1 MTPSIELRLQTMMR
15 SVQQTLLP
23 ALDPEDSLAQ
33 EQVKLLMGHIAALQL
48 QYGKE
53 ESVCNEENQRL
64 EILARDLVEQAEGG
78 EYTQEAVAAINK
90 ALSNTDYTQLSVAT
104 EALLAALDASDAF
117 KSYSWD
123 AVIAYSSEAAQRSR
137 QWFKPMGF

>member
-64 EILARDLVEQAEGG
+64 EILARDLVEHAEGG
-78 EYTQEAVAAINK
+78 EYTQEAVASINK

-123 AVIAYSSEAAQRSR
+123 AVIAYSSEAAQRGR